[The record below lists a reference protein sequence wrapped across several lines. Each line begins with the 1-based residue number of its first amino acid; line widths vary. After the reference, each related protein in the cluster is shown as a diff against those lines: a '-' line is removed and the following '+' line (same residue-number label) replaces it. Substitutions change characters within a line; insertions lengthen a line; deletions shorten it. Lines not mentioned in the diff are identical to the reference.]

1 MSEFEGSSGIAVRSE
16 GSLAG
21 IAQSTIMRGE
31 DKSVMT
37 ETMSTRFLIHGIELT
52 GKQRIYI
59 LKRLSVV
66 EKLVD
71 PVSHVEVEVGQNK
84 KKQYR
89 VEVMIHDPQVLYRAE
104 KLSESIEGSIDMVVE
119 KLSSEVIRGKEK
131 FRDLSRR
138 GARSIKKKT
147 TLDKSARF

>member
-1 MSEFEGSSGIAVRSE
+1 M
-16 GSLAG
+16 
-21 IAQSTIMRGE
+21 
-31 DKSVMT
+31 
-37 ETMSTRFLIHGIELT
+37 
-52 GKQRIYI
+52 YI

-71 PVSHVEVEVGQNK
+71 PASHVEVEVGQNK

-104 KLSESIEGSIDMVVE
+104 KLSESIEGSIDMVAE

-131 FRDLSRR
+131 SRDLSRR
-138 GARSIKKKT
+138 GARSIKKKA